1 MGCGARTIHSAPVT
15 WLPPNS
21 TAIVRPAGLAARRAR
36 PEPRPARPTHT
47 CAAPTTTADPRVHG
61 CRAPGGGLLCDE
73 AVRLHGRGAPR
84 GREPGGAS
92 HGRAAATPVRPW
104 RCRTVVRPG
113 ACRGARSSARG
124 LSWGGGRAGGMSPPA
139 HLAAWVSSLAESL
152 VSAEREWSHM
162 ALWVLVY
169 VNEVMTAAAG

>member
-1 MGCGARTIHSAPVT
+1 MGCGARTIQSAPVT

-21 TAIVRPAGLAARRAR
+21 TAIVRPAGLAAKRAR
-36 PEPRPARPTHT
+36 RKPRPARSTHT

-61 CRAPGGGLLCDE
+61 CRAPGGLLCDE

-84 GREPGGAS
+84 GGEPGGAS
-92 HGRAAATPVRPW
+92 HGSAAATPVRPW

-113 ACRGARSSARG
+113 AYRGARSPARG
-124 LSWGGGRAGGMSPPA
+124 LGWGGERAGGMSPPA
-139 HLAAWVSSLAESL
+139 RLTAWVSSLAASL
-152 VSAEREWSHM
+152 VSAQRERTHL
-162 ALWVLVY
+162 ALWVRVY